1 MNNTKRKKTKNQQ
14 ERTQYWKSAREQNHI
29 DPTGIY
35 GSSNL
40 NGSDET
46 AFPSDDLIY
55 QKQNTTAPA
64 SLKTRFKRNKD
75 SVIKWIATAIIVP
88 VLGYC
93 AVWLINTNADVQVIK
108 QRISTIEEK
117 ISAMDESM
125 VTTEVLDLKLE
136 IIKRDVTA
144 LVPDTSGI
152 MTRLNEIETRIA
164 ALDNEEGAVSK

>member
-1 MNNTKRKKTKNQQ
+1 MNNSKRKRTKNQQ
-14 ERTQYWKSAREQNHI
+14 ERSQYWRSAREQNHI
-29 DPTGIY
+29 DPTGTY

-55 QKQNTTAPA
+55 QNQNRTAPA
-64 SLKTRFKRNKD
+64 SLKTKLKRNKD
-75 SVIKWIATAIIVP
+75 AVIKGIVSAIVIP
-88 VLGYC
+88 ILGYC

-144 LVPDTSGI
+144 LIPDTSGI
-152 MTRLNEIETRIA
+152 TSRLDDIEAKLA
-164 ALDNEEGAVSK
+164 AYENSEGAVP

>member
-1 MNNTKRKKTKNQQ
+1 MNNSKRKRTKNQQ
-14 ERTQYWKSAREQNHI
+14 ERSQYWKSAREQNHI
-29 DPTGIY
+29 DPTGTY

-55 QKQNTTAPA
+55 QNQNRTAPA
-64 SLKTRFKRNKD
+64 SLKTKLKRNKD
-75 SVIKWIATAIIVP
+75 SVIKGIVSVVVLP
-88 VLGYC
+88 ILGYC

-125 VTTEVLDLKLE
+125 VSTEVLDLKLE
-136 IIKRDVTA
+136 IIKRDISA
-144 LVPDTSGI
+144 LIPDTSGI
-152 MTRLNEIETRIA
+152 ITRLDEIETKITTLETEDA
-164 ALDNEEGAVSK
+164 AP

>member
-1 MNNTKRKKTKNQQ
+1 MNNRKHKKTKNQQ
-14 ERTQYWKSAREQNHI
+14 ERSQYWKSAREQNHI
-29 DPTGIY
+29 DPTGTY

-55 QKQNTTAPA
+55 QNQNRTAPA
-64 SLKTRFKRNKD
+64 SLKTKLKRNKD
-75 SVIKWIATAIIVP
+75 KVKKGIVSTIVIPIFS
-88 VLGYC
+88 YC

-117 ISAMDESM
+117 ISSMDESM

-152 MTRLNEIETRIA
+152 ITRLTEIETRIA
-164 ALDNEEGAVSK
+164 ALENEKDAAP